1 MKISS
6 LRWVKQ
12 TQEQQIISIL
22 AFPTLADP
30 DQLQIRVGG
39 GGQSS
44 RPLVKGGR
52 PVSKKF
58 FFGPSGLSW
67 FGLKIRGAPPPG
79 SASVPYKTSCIV
91 VVFILY
97 SFPQPSCTFIFMVHV
112 SVQNVQVSLLAKHQ
126 QVLPPQNLVL
136 HFPRLADF
144 PLCVQYSGK

>member
-12 TQEQQIISIL
+12 TKEQQIIAIL

-30 DQLQIRVGG
+30 GLHIRVGGG

-58 FFGPSGLSW
+58 FFGPSGLSQ
-67 FGLKIRGAPPPG
+67 FALKIRGAPPPG
-79 SASVPYKTSCIV
+79 SASVPCKTSCIV
-91 VVFILY
+91 VVFIL
-97 SFPQPSCTFIFMVHV
+97 SLPQPSCTFIFMVHV
-112 SVQNVQVSLLAKHQ
+112 SLQNLQVYLLAKHQ

>member
-12 TQEQQIISIL
+12 TKEQQIISTL

-30 DQLQIRVGG
+30 GLHIRV

-58 FFGPSGLSW
+58 FFGPSGLSQ

-79 SASVPYKTSCIV
+79 SASVPCKTSCIV
-91 VVFILY
+91 VVFIL
-97 SFPQPSCTFIFMVHV
+97 SLPQSSCTFIFMVHV
-112 SVQNVQVSLLAKHQ
+112 SLQNLQVYLLAKHQ

>member
-22 AFPTLADP
+22 AFPTRADP
-30 DQLQIRVGG
+30 DQLQIRVG

-58 FFGPSGLSW
+58 FFGPSGLSQ

-79 SASVPYKTSCIV
+79 SASVPCKTSCIV
-91 VVFILY
+91 VVFIL
-97 SFPQPSCTFIFMVHV
+97 SLPQPSCTFIFMVHV
-112 SVQNVQVSLLAKHQ
+112 SLQNLQVYLLAKHQ

>member
-1 MKISS
+1 MG
-6 LRWVKQ
+6 
-12 TQEQQIISIL
+12 QIDKGIANYFYSCI
-22 AFPTLADP
+22 PHTGGSKP
-30 DQLQIRVGG
+30 SYKGGGG

-58 FFGPSGLSW
+58 FFGPSGPSQ

-79 SASVPYKTSCIV
+79 SASVPCKTSCIV

-97 SFPQPSCTFIFMVHV
+97 SLPQPSCTFIFMVHV
-112 SVQNVQVSLLAKHQ
+112 SLQNVQVYLLAKHQ

>member
-1 MKISS
+1 MG
-6 LRWVKQ
+6 
-12 TQEQQIISIL
+12 QIDKGIANYFYSCI
-22 AFPTLADP
+22 PHTGGSRP
-30 DQLQIRVGG
+30 SYKGGWGG

-58 FFGPSGLSW
+58 FFGPSALSQ

-79 SASVPYKTSCIV
+79 SASVPCKTSCIV
-91 VVFILY
+91 VVFIL
-97 SFPQPSCTFIFMVHV
+97 SLPQPSCTFIFMVHV
-112 SVQNVQVSLLAKHQ
+112 SLQNLQVYLLAKHQ